1 MNVSLV
7 LELSDKDAE
16 LKTLRE
22 EVERLKQAVPAVLV
36 ARKFFF
42 LFNCSSYYYY
52 VTKSIIFQGQQ
63 KLKPVSPSGSN
74 HL

>member
-22 EVERLKQAVPAVLV
+22 EVERLKQAAPAVLV
-36 ARKFFF
+36 ARKFF
-42 LFNCSSYYYY
+42 L
-52 VTKSIIFQGQQ
+52 V
-63 KLKPVSPSGSN
+63 
-74 HL
+74 

>member
-16 LKTLRE
+16 LKNLRE

-36 ARKFFF
+36 ARKFY
-42 LFNCSSYYYY
+42 L
-52 VTKSIIFQGQQ
+52 V
-63 KLKPVSPSGSN
+63 
-74 HL
+74 